1 MHTHLQKIVGLSVC
15 LLFAYAWL
23 FVASEARGRW
33 QTDLRQPTAEQYMK
47 ARMGQALHFSS
58 ALIQAHPILSPT
70 RPPSTTWTLR
80 PTADYFVG
88 GFLACPCLYMHCFH
102 FMWVDCPQPRRLCN
116 RGHQRKPHG
125 HDGTVTL
132 TAAAAG
138 WLASVLVHGAADIGG
153 VDTASMLTSTRGLA
167 VVQRR
172 PVRQRHG
179 RKQLLKGSHSMAT
192 PSVQE

>member
-1 MHTHLQKIVGLSVC
+1 MHTYTLQIVGLSVC
-15 LLFAYAWL
+15 RLFAYAWR
-23 FVASEARGRW
+23 FVASEAQGRW

-102 FMWVDCPQPRRLCN
+102 FMWVDCPQPRRLCD

-125 HDGTVTL
+125 HDGTGTL
-132 TAAAAG
+132 TAAAVAG
-138 WLASVLVHGAADIGG
+138 KHQCSCTVQGTTGGAS
-153 VDTASMLTSTRGLA
+153 TASMPHTRPRACWCTA
-167 VVQRR
+167 VHTTAARSS
-172 PVRQRHG
+172 RHG
-179 RKQLLKGSHSMAT
+179 RKHY
-192 PSVQE
+192 